1 MGIAGAYGRL
11 AVLLRMMV
19 AALAIAMIVALSC
32 PSSTATKTDIILS
45 GPAVQGGILTGMA
58 PSGTIE
64 LRLDGQPVPIDADG
78 RFLIGFDRDAL
89 PQARLM
95 ARFDDGRVVDRSIAV
110 SPGSWRIER
119 VNAPLRAGRSS
130 EAFLAL
136 RRPELEQIAAARG
149 KVTDAQ
155 GWRQAFL
162 WPRIGRISGL
172 FGSQRIYQG
181 VPGPYHG
188 GIDIAG
194 ATGEP
199 VVAPADGVVILAAD
213 HPFTLE
219 GRLLMIDH
227 GHGLSSAFLHL
238 SRIDVRLG
246 DAVVRGQRI
255 GAVGA
260 TGRATG
266 PHLHW
271 GLRWNEARIDPLR
284 LAGPMPAQ

>member
-1 MGIAGAYGRL
+1 M
-11 AVLLRMMV
+11 LRIMV
-19 AALAIAMIVALSC
+19 AALAIAMVAA
-32 PSSTATKTDIILS
+32 PSLASPTDIILS

-58 PSGTIE
+58 PSGTVE
-64 LRLDGQPVPIDADG
+64 MRLDGQPVPIGADG

-89 PQARLM
+89 PQARLT
-95 ARFDDGRVVDRSIAV
+95 ARFADGRTTDRSIAV

-136 RRPELEQIAAARG
+136 RRPELEQIAAARA
-149 KVTDAQ
+149 KVTGAQ
-155 GWRQAFL
+155 GWRQALL

-172 FGSQRIYQG
+172 FGSQRVYQG
-181 VPGPYHG
+181 VPGSYHG

-199 VVAPADGVVILAAD
+199 VVTPADGVVILAAD
-213 HPFTLE
+213 RPFTLE

-238 SRIDVRLG
+238 SRIDVKLG

-271 GLRWNEARIDPLR
+271 GLRWNDARIDPLR

>member
-1 MGIAGAYGRL
+1 M
-11 AVLLRMMV
+11 LRIMV
-19 AALAIAMIVALSC
+19 VALAIAMVAA
-32 PSSTATKTDIILS
+32 PSLASPTDIILS

-58 PSGTIE
+58 PSGTVE
-64 LRLDGQPVPIDADG
+64 MRLDGQPVPIGADG

-89 PQARLM
+89 PQARLE
-95 ARFDDGRVVDRSIAV
+95 ARFADGRTIDRSIAV

-136 RRPELEQIAAARG
+136 RRPELEQIAAARA
-149 KVTDAQ
+149 KVTGAQ
-155 GWRQAFL
+155 GWRQALL

-181 VPGPYHG
+181 VPGSYHG

-213 HPFTLE
+213 RPFTLE

-238 SRIDVRLG
+238 SRIDVKLG

-271 GLRWNEARIDPLR
+271 GLRWNDARIDPLR

>member
-1 MGIAGAYGRL
+1 MGIDRVYERL
-11 AVLLRMMV
+11 AVMLRMMV
-19 AALAIAMIVALSC
+19 VALAIAAVAA
-32 PSSTATKTDIILS
+32 PSLASPTDIILS

-58 PSGTIE
+58 PSGTVE
-64 LRLDGQPVPIDADG
+64 MRLDGQPVPIGADG

-89 PQARLM
+89 PQARLT
-95 ARFDDGRVVDRSIAV
+95 ARFADGRTTDRSIAV

-136 RRPELEQIAAARG
+136 RRPELEQIAAARA
-149 KVTDAQ
+149 KVTGAQ
-155 GWRQAFL
+155 GWRQALL

-181 VPGPYHG
+181 VPGSYHG

-213 HPFTLE
+213 RPFTLE

-238 SRIDVRLG
+238 SRIDVKLG

-271 GLRWNEARIDPLR
+271 GLRWNDARIDPLR